1 VLARLY
7 RVLERFEVNQSLF
20 AEEDIPESFKMQVE
34 GFIKQMV
41 DYNVV
46 GYEKT
51 NLVLTC
57 YKELETGYGKD
68 SRKDSRTHSK
78 SREKLKKDLKC
89 ENFLD
94 EDKIEEILVPRYNKW
109 VKIYEFV

>member
-1 VLARLY
+1 
-7 RVLERFEVNQSLF
+7 
-20 AEEDIPESFKMQVE
+20 
-34 GFIKQMV
+34 MV

-57 YKELETGYGKD
+57 YKELEHVSGQKGLRGD
-68 SRKDSRTHSK
+68 SSK
-78 SREKLKKDLKC
+78 SKSMEKMEKYLKC
-89 ENFLD
+89 GNFLD

-109 VKIYEFV
+109 VKLYGFV